1 MFLTFGALLILEGLS
16 PARQSQLLDVVNDS
30 LGKYKPTNPK
40 LTLQPLLYWGPHTTG
55 LDFPGGSVVMNP
67 PANAGE
73 ACAIIPGSGRC
84 NGGGNGNP
92 F

>member
-16 PARQSQLLDVVNDS
+16 PARQSQLQDVVNDS

-40 LTLQPLLYWGPHTTG
+40 LTLQPLLYWGPPTTG
-55 LDFPGGSVVMNP
+55 LGFPGGSAVKNL

-73 ACAIIPGSGRC
+73 ACAIPGSGRS

-92 F
+92 R